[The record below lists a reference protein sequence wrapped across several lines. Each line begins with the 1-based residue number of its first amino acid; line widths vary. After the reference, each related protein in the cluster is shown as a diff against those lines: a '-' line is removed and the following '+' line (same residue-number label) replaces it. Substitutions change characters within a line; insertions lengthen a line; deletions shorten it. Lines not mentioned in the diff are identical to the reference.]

1 LELRRFEEYE
11 GGLHLPSPA
20 GVGCAILRCSAGD
33 SLRIDRLVAALRVDP
48 ASTARVVDAANRL
61 AGVGARL
68 TVASAAEALHPR
80 HLHELAVSFHSRG
93 QRRGAGREFDHDRY
107 WRWSLACAVAAEQI
121 AAKGGDF
128 DPEEAHAAAL
138 VSRIGVLAL
147 ASAEP
152 AGFDALL
159 RDHATRPVQELLAA
173 EARAFDFDHYE
184 LAASLMLGWGW
195 PEWMALAVRDLG
207 LPARHAAV
215 LPARSCAFAS
225 ILRQAGSLACD
236 IVEAAP
242 QPGDRSQR
250 RTRVYEAR
258 GSGPM
263 LRDDSLHWSTMRR
276 LRELADALDDPHA
289 PSRMVP
295 DAVAKLGAES
305 MHGIKVL
312 AVDDDPVDL
321 RLLVAHL
328 EREGCEVLQARDGH
342 EALDLAL
349 RHRPQAVVADWTM
362 PNMSGSELCRRL
374 RELAPHQSLFLVL
387 LTGLDDEGR
396 AIEAYES
403 GADEYVTKPC
413 NPRLLSA
420 RLKSGLRLARHQ
432 EAGAARREEQRA
444 EDRRIE
450 LHAKRMAGLAA
461 IDQLTG
467 LPSRS
472 RALELLRRHWDHA
485 QSSGVPLAIAL
496 FDLDHFKRVNDEHGH
511 DAGDEVLR
519 VVARLL
525 QRHARKG
532 DILARFGG
540 EEFLLVCPGAGAGSA
555 QIAAE
560 RLRGA
565 LVAEPIVRAGFHGRL
580 TLSCGIAEK
589 GPGML
594 GVDALLKAADE
605 ALYRAKGE
613 GRNRVRRAS

>member
-20 GVGCAILRCSAGD
+20 GVGCAILRCASGNG
-33 SLRIDRLVAALRVDP
+33 LRIDRLVAALRVDP

-61 AGVGARL
+61 SSAGERL
-68 TVASAAEALHPR
+68 TVAAAAEALHPR

-121 AAKGGDF
+121 AAKDGQF

-147 ASAEP
+147 ATAEP
-152 AGFDALL
+152 GSFDALL
-159 RDHATRPVQELLAA
+159 RDHSTRPVQELLAA
-173 EARAFDFDHYE
+173 ESRVFDFDHYE

-207 LPARHAAV
+207 LPQRHATA
-215 LPARSCAFAS
+215 LPRRAEDFAAL
-225 ILRQAGSLACD
+225 LRHAGLLACD

-242 QPGDRSQR
+242 RPGERAQR
-250 RTRVYEAR
+250 RTRVYESS
-258 GSGPM
+258 GLGPM
-263 LRDDSLHWSTMRR
+263 LRDDSLHWATMRR
-276 LRELADALDDPHA
+276 LRELAEALDDPQS
-289 PSRMVP
+289 PSRMVL
-295 DAVAKLGAES
+295 DAVAKPGGES
-305 MHGIKVL
+305 MHGAKVL

-321 RLLVAHL
+321 RLLVAQL
-328 EREGCEVLQARDGH
+328 ERAGCEVISARDGH
-342 EALDLAL
+342 EALDLAI
-349 RHRPQAVVADWTM
+349 RHHPQAVVADWTM

-374 RELAPHQSLFLVL
+374 RELAPHKPLFLVL
-387 LTGLDDEGR
+387 LTALDDEGR
-396 AIEAYES
+396 AVEAYES

-413 NPRLLSA
+413 NPRLLVA

-432 EAGAARREEQRA
+432 EADAARRA
-444 EDRRIE
+444 ELQAEGRRIE

-461 IDQLTG
+461 TDQLTG
-467 LPSRS
+467 LAS
-472 RALELLRRHWDHA
+472 RARVLELLRKHWDHS
-485 QSSGVPLAIAL
+485 QSTGAPLAIAL

-519 VVARLL
+519 VVARLM
-525 QRHARKG
+525 QRHVRKG
-532 DILARFGG
+532 DCLARFGG
-540 EEFLLVCPGAGAGSA
+540 EEFLLACPGADAA
-555 QIAAE
+555 AVQVAAE

-565 LVAEPIVRAGFHGRL
+565 LAAEPIVRAGFRGRL

-594 GVDALLKAADE
+594 GVDGLLKAADR
-605 ALYRAKGE
+605 ALYAAKAE
-613 GRNRVRRAS
+613 GRDRVRRAS